1 MLFKQV
7 EPGSQTEQPPPS
19 SFLLLSPEQM
29 NGFRFITISV
39 APQPVFSCAIP
50 ALFENAF
57 SWNYYV
63 FFIYKS
69 TFLKFLYKKFVFP
82 INVFQPKVRELL
94 RWVQL
99 VIELVFQIGSCFYWL
114 RR

>member
-39 APQPVFSCAIP
+39 APRPVFSCAIP

-57 SWNYYV
+57 GWNYYV
-63 FFIYKS
+63 FFYLQVNFFEIP
-69 TFLKFLYKKFVFP
+69 LQD
-82 INVFQPKVRELL
+82 I
-94 RWVQL
+94 
-99 VIELVFQIGSCFYWL
+99 CFSY
-114 RR
+114 